1 SGVSG
6 IAAAVGR
13 QRGQGDWIWLLIDGV
28 VNVLLGLAIAL
39 QWPIRGV
46 LSISL
51 YVGLRYV
58 SVGWSLLMGA
68 PRVPPATAAEEAGL
82 HPDRRLG
89 LPPHPYVGKLR
100 AELTAEVAIR
110 NRSDRGWRWLFLVT
124 FFAIH
129 AARMDIDYNLVGML
143 SPAGAVLGDVLLS
156 IVLAYGVVA
165 PISVTWRALTRPVER
180 RAWNWYLARVDRGAG
195 SGFGR
200 GAGAWW
206 LVRRMRAA
214 VRRFHARG
222 STTAALGWG
231 LQTGLPAVA
240 ILMALTPLWG
250 VSWFFN
256 TETWVAAGWEV
267 WAEQRTDTW
276 RVEMVDAV
284 R

>member
-1 SGVSG
+1 FLVLGLLILVFGLLQNVTGFALRDPAAAGDWLARGGGSILTGVLRIAMPKLTFAGLALLLGISWMVSGVSG

-110 NRSDRGWRWLFLVT
+110 NRSDRGWRWLFLLT

-143 SPAGAVLGDVLLS
+143 SPAGAVAGDIGLA
-156 IVLAYGVVA
+156 IILAYGIVA
-165 PISVTWRALTRPVER
+165 PISVTWRGLTRRAER
-180 RAWNWYLARVDRGAG
+180 
-195 SGFGR
+195 
-200 GAGAWW
+200 
-206 LVRRMRAA
+206 
-214 VRRFHARG
+214 
-222 STTAALGWG
+222 
-231 LQTGLPAVA
+231 
-240 ILMALTPLWG
+240 
-250 VSWFFN
+250 
-256 TETWVAAGWEV
+256 
-267 WAEQRTDTW
+267 
-276 RVEMVDAV
+276 
-284 R
+284 